1 MCVFDFSDMRK
12 HLSLR
17 TRVKKTKV
25 KPTLGGHLRSTVMR
39 QGHGHGLGDT
49 NFWNI
54 GDRHGIIY
62 IHIYLVR

>member
-1 MCVFDFSDMRK
+1 MKCVCVFDFSDMRK

-49 NFWNI
+49 LIFEI
-54 GDRHGIIY
+54 
-62 IHIYLVR
+62 